1 MTLGMALTA
10 CANVVSAP
18 KWKRATRA
26 GCVNIQ
32 PGRGPCRC
40 SLQVPPRHF
49 LLTLNNDCMQYV
61 YPYSKILLFMSTL
74 IIPSMG
80 GRYFTK
86 QGGNFLR
93 LQGGVQ
99 IEALINAAQKVI
111 GGDVIFR
118 LNE

>member
-1 MTLGMALTA
+1 
-10 CANVVSAP
+10 
-18 KWKRATRA
+18 
-26 GCVNIQ
+26 
-32 PGRGPCRC
+32 
-40 SLQVPPRHF
+40 
-49 LLTLNNDCMQYV
+49 
-61 YPYSKILLFMSTL
+61 MSTL